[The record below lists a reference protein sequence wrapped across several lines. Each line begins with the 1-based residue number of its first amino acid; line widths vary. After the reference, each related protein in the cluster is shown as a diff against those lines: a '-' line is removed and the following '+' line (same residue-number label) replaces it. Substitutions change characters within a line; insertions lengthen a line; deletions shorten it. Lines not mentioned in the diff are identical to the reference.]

1 MAASDTK
8 RTILSVVVRDR
19 TGILFEGSATAVS
32 SYNENG
38 LFDVLPL
45 HSNFICIIRQM
56 VIVRKTKK
64 GAPVEIPLQ
73 QSGVLK
79 VRENAVEVYAGV

>member
-1 MAASDTK
+1 MSASDTK
-8 RTILSVVVRDR
+8 KTILSVIVRDR
-19 TGILFEGSATAVS
+19 TGILFEGPAEAVS

-45 HSNFICIIRQM
+45 HSNFICIIRRM
-56 VIVRKTKK
+56 ILVRKTRK
-64 GAPVEIPLQ
+64 GNPIEIPLE